1 MERGY
6 MTLLTRNGASSY
18 FLGADGETGPEYE
31 LVRAF
36 TDFMGVDLK
45 VHVADAF
52 SGLSGQLQAS
62 QGELIAANL
71 TRTPARELVFRFGP
85 TYNETLVKVVYRRGQ
100 AKPRSMQD
108 LVGLRIGVIAGSSYE
123 ELLEE
128 ASQTIDGLTW
138 EAVRQAGMEDL
149 LLAVAQEDFDV
160 TLVDSSI
167 FEINRTFYP
176 RLASAFTLDQP
187 QPHAWAFQRDD
198 DDSLVQQAELFLAL
212 ARDNGQLAAIQERFK
227 SHSHQL
233 DPVGMHTFLKQ
244 VRARLPKFMPMF
256 QEAAEAHGMDW
267 RLLAAIG
274 YQESHWDPDA
284 SSPTGVRG
292 LMMLTLNTAS
302 QLGLDDRTDPL
313 QSVDGGARY
322 FLRMKNR
329 MPDRIPEPDRTWMA
343 LAAYNMGWGHL
354 EDARVMTQ
362 RQGGDPDLWAD
373 VRQRLP
379 MLTQERYYSKTRYGY
394 ARGMQAQRYV
404 RNIRNYFD
412 ILVWMDTRSH
422 PTLVAS
428 TDRAETPSTN
438 SIN

>member
-1 MERGY
+1 
-6 MTLLTRNGASSY
+6 
-18 FLGADGETGPEYE
+18 
-31 LVRAF
+31 
-36 TDFMGVDLK
+36 
-45 VHVADAF
+45 
-52 SGLSGQLQAS
+52 
-62 QGELIAANL
+62 
-71 TRTPARELVFRFGP
+71 
-85 TYNETLVKVVYRRGQ
+85 
-100 AKPRSMQD
+100 
-108 LVGLRIGVIAGSSYE
+108 
-123 ELLEE
+123 
-128 ASQTIDGLTW
+128 
-138 EAVRQAGMEDL
+138 
-149 LLAVAQEDFDV
+149 
-160 TLVDSSI
+160 
-167 FEINRTFYP
+167 
-176 RLASAFTLDQP
+176 
-187 QPHAWAFQRDD
+187 
-198 DDSLVQQAELFLAL
+198 
-212 ARDNGQLAAIQERFK
+212 
-227 SHSHQL
+227 
-233 DPVGMHTFLKQ
+233 
-244 VRARLPKFMPMF
+244 
-256 QEAAEAHGMDW
+256 
-267 RLLAAIG
+267 
-274 YQESHWDPDA
+274 
-284 SSPTGVRG
+284 
-292 LMMLTLNTAS
+292 MMLTLNTAS